1 MYSSGS
7 LLSYTMLQLTQDM
20 INGLTMKQPIR
31 FSLFIAL
38 MSISLYSSAANPN
51 ISIQYLK
58 PLTQQEVTIQ
68 QVIKES
74 DINDTLIT
82 LSDHYFSFN
91 KTVTIQYG
99 STDGPLYDPNSH
111 AIHIPYSFYQ
121 ESLDYFSKNKY
132 QERFNKSPQL
142 GALDTLLHTLLHESG
157 HAFIADQNIPVL
169 GKEEDAVDNFATILL
184 LNYVDNGDDIAISA
198 ADMFAFES
206 ENRPDYYDF
215 GEYIDEHSFD
225 LQRYFSTLCFV
236 YGSDPEKQ
244 SNLLDEV
251 ENDYL
256 KDRKE
261 FCEFQFESL
270 SQNWDHY
277 FKRSE

>member
-1 MYSSGS
+1 
-7 LLSYTMLQLTQDM
+7 MLQLTQGM
-20 INGLTMKQPIR
+20 INGLTMKTAIR
-31 FSLFIAL
+31 SPLFITL
-38 MSISLYSSAANPN
+38 MGISLCSFAENPN
-51 ISIQYLK
+51 ISIQYSK
-58 PLTQQEVTIQ
+58 PLNPQEITIQ
-68 QVIKES
+68 QTIKES
-74 DINDTLIT
+74 GINDTLIE
-82 LSDHYFSFN
+82 LSNDYFPFN

-99 STDGPLYDPNSH
+99 STEGPLYDPNFH
-111 AIHIPYSFYQ
+111 TIQIPYSFYQ

-142 GALDTLLHTLLHESG
+142 GALDTLLHTLLHEAG

-206 ENRPDYYDF
+206 EDRPDYYDF

-225 LQRYFSTLCFV
+225 LQRYFSTLCLV
-236 YGSDPEKQ
+236 YGSDPKKQ

-261 FCEFQFESL
+261 FCEFQFDSL
-270 SQNWDHY
+270 SQSWDHY
-277 FKRSE
+277 FKQIN